1 MAFRS
6 LWPGKPGWSGLIA
19 GLTLTALLTG
29 CRILPER
36 TAATRQGEE
45 MVVAGRFYPADTR
58 IVTWQD
64 TGGYNAYPRDHAATP
79 KNHEPRVL
87 PAGGKGRP
95 TDLRALRTVVDQIV
109 LHYDGLGLSSLCFD
123 ILQRRRLSAHFLLD
137 VDGTVYQT
145 LDLQERAWH
154 ATTSN
159 NRSIGIEI
167 ANIGAYPAV
176 EIKNILRWYERQ
188 GDGGVRLKIPA
199 GVRDPRIRT
208 PYFTGHPA
216 RPELVCGV
224 IHGRELVQYDFTP
237 EQYEALIR
245 LTAALH
251 RVFPKI
257 TLDYPRGP
265 DGKVFPYKLPDGEL
279 SKYRGLLGHWHIQE
293 NKVDPGPALQ
303 WDRLVGGARQSRP

>member
-1 MAFRS
+1 M
-6 LWPGKPGWSGLIA
+6 
-19 GLTLTALLTG
+19 LTALLTG
-29 CRILPER
+29 CRTLPER

-45 MVVAGRFYPADTR
+45 MVVAGRFFPTDTR

-64 TGGYNAYPRDHAATP
+64 TGGYNAYPRDHTP
-79 KNHEPRVL
+79 TLKNHEPRVL

-95 TDLRALRTVVDQIV
+95 PDLRSLRTVVDQIV

-123 ILQRRRLSAHFLLD
+123 ILQRRGLSAHFLLD

-159 NRSIGIEI
+159 NRSVGIEI

-188 GDGGVRLKIPA
+188 VDGGVRLKIPA

-208 PYFTGHPA
+208 PYFTGYPA
-216 RPELVCGV
+216 RPELVRGA
-224 IHGRELVQYDFTP
+224 IHGRELVQHDFTP

-245 LTAALH
+245 LIAALH

-265 DGKVFPYKLPDGEL
+265 DGKVLPYKLTDGDL
-279 SKYRGLLGHWHIQE
+279 VKYRGLLGHWHIQE

-303 WDRLVGGARQSRP
+303 WDRLVEGPRP